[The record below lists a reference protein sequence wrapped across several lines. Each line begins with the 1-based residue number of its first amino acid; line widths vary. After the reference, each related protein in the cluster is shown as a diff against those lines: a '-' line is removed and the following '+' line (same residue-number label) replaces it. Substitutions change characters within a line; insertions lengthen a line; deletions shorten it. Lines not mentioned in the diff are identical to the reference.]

1 MKYILIKTQWPVSII
16 TNLLNQYSNIKAQKS
31 VEIQPLENYEN
42 STVVFD
48 DMLLPKHKNKIDLF
62 FTRGRH
68 SNFDE
73 YYIRQR
79 FFHIPK
85 MTVRNISSI
94 ILTLFKQ
101 TLRYIIVLFH
111 DIAGL
116 DMDSEEWKTLCGEAW
131 KIILII

>member
-1 MKYILIKTQWPVSII
+1 MNYILLKTQGPVFII
-16 TNLLNQYSNIKAQKS
+16 TKSLNQYPNIKAQLS
-31 VEIQPLENYEN
+31 VEIQPLENYED

-48 DMLLPKHKNKIDLF
+48 DMLLSKHKSKSDLF

-73 YYIRQR
+73 YYIPQS

-85 MTVRNISSI
+85 MTVRNLSSI

-116 DMDSEEWKTLCGEAW
+116 DMDSEEWKSLCGKAW
-131 KIILII
+131 KIIMII

>member
-1 MKYILIKTQWPVSII
+1 MNYILLKTQGPVFII
-16 TNLLNQYSNIKAQKS
+16 TKSLNQYSNIKAQIS

-48 DMLLPKHKNKIDLF
+48 DMLQPKHKSKIDLF

-68 SNFDE
+68 SYFDE
-73 YYIRQR
+73 YYIPQS

-85 MTVRNISSI
+85 MIIRNISSI

-101 TLRYIIVLFH
+101 TLRYIIVFF
-111 DIAGL
+111 
-116 DMDSEEWKTLCGEAW
+116 S
-131 KIILII
+131 

>member
-1 MKYILIKTQWPVSII
+1 MNYILLKTQRPVFII
-16 TNLLNQYSNIKAQKS
+16 TKSVNHYPNIKGQLS
-31 VEIQPLENYEN
+31 VEIQHLENYEN

-48 DMLLPKHKNKIDLF
+48 DMLLSKHKSKSDLF
-62 FTRGRH
+62 FTRGQH

-73 YYIRQR
+73 YYIPQR

-111 DIAGL
+111 DIAAL

-131 KIILII
+131 KIIMII

>member
-1 MKYILIKTQWPVSII
+1 M
-16 TNLLNQYSNIKAQKS
+16 
-31 VEIQPLENYEN
+31 ENYEN

-48 DMLLPKHKNKIDLF
+48 DMLLSKHKSKYDLF

-68 SNFDE
+68 SNFDV
-73 YYIRQR
+73 YYIPQR

-85 MTVRNISSI
+85 MIIRNISSI
-94 ILTLFKQ
+94 ILILFKQ

-116 DMDSEEWKTLCGEAW
+116 DMDSEEWKSLCGKAW
-131 KIILII
+131 NSIMII